1 MKIRTCFL
9 TIMIT
14 LTGAGGAWAS
24 PDKSGEL
31 MKKGE
36 KLYQEFSCIACHGAK
51 GEGMDGP
58 FLSSEAF
65 KKKYPKDS
73 DLKKVIINGLPP
85 KEGQTNV
92 MVGLGDTITEE
103 ELKAL
108 VDYIRSFKPADA
120 SMPANHQH

>member
-1 MKIRTCFL
+1 
-9 TIMIT
+9 MIT
-14 LTGAGGAWAS
+14 LIGAGGAWAF
-24 PDKSGEL
+24 PDKNGNL
-31 MKKGE
+31 AKKGE
-36 KLYQEFSCIACHGAK
+36 KLYREFNCIACHGSR

-58 FLSSEAF
+58 SLSSEAF

-73 DLKKVIINGLPP
+73 DLKKVIIDGLLP

-108 VDYIRSFKPADA
+108 VTYIRSFKPAAA